1 MKDYE
6 RSARALAEKLFRTS
20 WKTLGTP
27 TDDLSEDERVLT
39 GFYLASGTNG
49 TAEHAIIQEL
59 CGGSVQKKITFRR
72 KIQYLFRR
80 IFPDTAFCQKYYPF
94 FYKYK
99 ILYPFL
105 PFYRAVRGL
114 VLAPGKLWNEWKIL
128 WKAKNNIHAE
138 LDLFDHLK

>member
-105 PFYRAVRGL
+105 PFYRTVRGL

-128 WKAKNNIHAE
+128 WKAK
-138 LDLFDHLK
+138 K